1 MYDTLSHRSFLTV
14 LGAGLCK
21 GMALG
26 ISGSLA
32 LYLNTFFWQLTASQ
46 LAILV
51 LDGFFTAALAAWITP
66 RISKRIGKKT
76 TIIWFLALSFVIGV
90 SPQLL
95 RLAGLY
101 FTNDSPWLVPALF
114 VNGIVFGTFGIGSTI
129 LSSAMIADVVEDSEL
144 RTGRRSEGL
153 FFSASSLIQKAI
165 SGVGVMGS
173 GLILALVAFPQKAKP
188 GHVDQVTLDHLV
200 FASVAVMGA
209 LYAVGVLCVCFYR
222 IDRSTHEAN
231 LKQLSITT
239 VEPESVAATLP

>member
-1 MYDTLSHRSFLTV
+1 
-14 LGAGLCK
+14 
-21 GMALG
+21 MALG

-32 LYLNTFFWQLTASQ
+32 LYLNTFFWQLTAAQ

-66 RISKRIGKKT
+66 RVSKRYGKKT
-76 TIIWFLALSFVIGV
+76 TIIWFLVLSFVIGV
-90 SPQLL
+90 APQIL
-95 RLAGLY
+95 RVSGL
-101 FTNDSPWLVPALF
+101 FFETGSPWLVPALF
-114 VNGIVFGTFGIGSTI
+114 LNSVIFGTFGIGSTI
-129 LSSAMIADVVEDSEL
+129 LASAMIADVVEDSEL

-173 GLILALVAFPQKAKP
+173 GIILALVDFPQKAKP

-200 FASVAVMGA
+200 LAAVAVMGT
-209 LYAVGVLCVCFYR
+209 LYAVGVLCVAFYR

-231 LKQLSITT
+231 LKQLSATPL
-239 VEPESVAATLP
+239 EPESVAATLP